1 MNDVIPENSPSAAGP
16 RPVIGVSLK
25 LYFGLARTR
34 AWLAEVAA
42 LDATL
47 AALPRPV
54 DLFVLPS
61 FPALADARELLGA
74 TGIAFGAQNVHWA
87 DTGAFTGE
95 VSAGMLAEAGARYVE
110 VGHAERRR
118 YFGETDEAVAAKTRA
133 ATRAGLIPVI
143 CAGERRAGELGTAV
157 DETLTQVRAALAG
170 AAPGSEV
177 VIAYEPVWAIGAR
190 EAAPARHVR
199 TVAGAIRDAPA
210 GSRRPRAARSTAA
223 RQDPV
228 RTANWRTPSTG
239 CSWAGWLTTPR
250 ACARSSKRSPQWRWP
265 EGRWPERRCPDRR
278 SPERRSPAYRSP
290 ACRCPAADDRPA
302 RSPAARPPH
311 DTSSHHRAPRTAHR
325 PPAPAPAPRRPPC
338 RTPTASRSA
347 PTTPGSS

>member
-1 MNDVIPENSPSAAGP
+1 MIPENSPPAAGP

-199 TVAGAIRDAPA
+199 TVAGAIRDALRDHDVHGRLIYGGTA
-210 GSRRPRAARSTAA
+210 GPGTYGELADAVDGLFLGRLAHDTEGLRTVLEEIAAVEVAGGEIPRA
-223 RQDPV
+223 
-228 RTANWRTPSTG
+228 
-239 CSWAGWLTTPR
+239 
-250 ACARSSKRSPQWRWP
+250 
-265 EGRWPERRCPDRR
+265 EM
-278 SPERRSPAYRSP
+278 
-290 ACRCPAADDRPA
+290 
-302 RSPAARPPH
+302 
-311 DTSSHHRAPRTAHR
+311 
-325 PPAPAPAPRRPPC
+325 
-338 RTPTASRSA
+338 
-347 PTTPGSS
+347 PGSEVPGAEAPGVQMPGG

>member
-1 MNDVIPENSPSAAGP
+1 MIPENSPSAAGP

-199 TVAGAIRDAPA
+199 TVAGAIRDALRDHDVHGRLIYGGTA
-210 GSRRPRAARSTAA
+210 GPGTYGELADAVDGLFLGRLAHDTEGLRTVLEEIAAVEVAGGEIPRA
-223 RQDPV
+223 
-228 RTANWRTPSTG
+228 
-239 CSWAGWLTTPR
+239 
-250 ACARSSKRSPQWRWP
+250 
-265 EGRWPERRCPDRR
+265 EM
-278 SPERRSPAYRSP
+278 
-290 ACRCPAADDRPA
+290 
-302 RSPAARPPH
+302 
-311 DTSSHHRAPRTAHR
+311 
-325 PPAPAPAPRRPPC
+325 
-338 RTPTASRSA
+338 
-347 PTTPGSS
+347 PGSEVPGAEAPGVQVPGVQMPGG

>member
-1 MNDVIPENSPSAAGP
+1 MIPENSPSAAGH

-54 DLFVLPS
+54 DLVVLPS

-74 TGIAFGAQNVHWA
+74 TRIAFGAQNVHWA

-143 CAGERRAGELGTAV
+143 CAGERRAEELGTAV
-157 DETLTQVRAALAG
+157 DETLTQVRAALSG

-199 TVAGAIRDAPA
+199 TVAGAIRDALRDHDVRGRLIYGGTA
-210 GSRRPRAARSTAA
+210 GPGTYGELADAV
-223 RQDPV
+223 D
-228 RTANWRTPSTG
+228 G
-239 CSWAGWLTTPR
+239 LFL
-250 ACARSSKRSPQWRWP
+250 
-265 EGRWPERRCPDRR
+265 GRL
-278 SPERRSPAYRSP
+278 A
-290 ACRCPAADDRPA
+290 
-302 RSPAARPPH
+302 H
-311 DTSSHHRAPRTAHR
+311 DTEGLRTVLGEVAAVEM
-325 PPAPAPAPRRPPC
+325 PGAEV
-338 RTPTASRSA
+338 
-347 PTTPGSS
+347 PGSEAPGVQVPGVQIRGG

>member
-199 TVAGAIRDAPA
+199 TVAGAIRDALRDHDVRGRLIYGGTA
-210 GSRRPRAARSTAA
+210 GPGTYRELADAVDGLFLGRLAHDTEGLRTVLEEIAAVELAGGEIPRA
-223 RQDPV
+223 
-228 RTANWRTPSTG
+228 
-239 CSWAGWLTTPR
+239 
-250 ACARSSKRSPQWRWP
+250 
-265 EGRWPERRCPDRR
+265 EM
-278 SPERRSPAYRSP
+278 
-290 ACRCPAADDRPA
+290 
-302 RSPAARPPH
+302 
-311 DTSSHHRAPRTAHR
+311 
-325 PPAPAPAPRRPPC
+325 
-338 RTPTASRSA
+338 
-347 PTTPGSS
+347 PGSEVPGAEAPGVQVPGVQMPGG